1 MPHIIV
7 KMLPGRTPAQKQ
19 ALADALTRATIES
32 LGSQDKS
39 ISVAVEDVPDE
50 EWNEKVYFPDIKA
63 KPDQIYKKPG
73 YGPED

>member
-7 KMLPGRTPAQKQ
+7 KMLPGRTQAQKQ
-19 ALADALTRATIES
+19 ALADALTRATIDS

-39 ISVAVEDVPDE
+39 ISVAIEDVTDE
-50 EWNEKVYFPDIKA
+50 EWNEKVYFPDIDA